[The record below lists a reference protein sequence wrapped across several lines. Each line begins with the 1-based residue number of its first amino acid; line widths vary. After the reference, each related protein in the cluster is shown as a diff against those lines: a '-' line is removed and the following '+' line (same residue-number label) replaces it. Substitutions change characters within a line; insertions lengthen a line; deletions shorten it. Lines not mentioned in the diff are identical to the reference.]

1 MFTLMF
7 NKGFWNLSPCH
18 VSENGMPWNV
28 MDAYDLVSDRCGLQ
42 KDRDLL
48 FGNEVIDFFL
58 MFVTFH
64 LVISSQVK
72 LNFI

>member
-1 MFTLMF
+1 MFYE
-7 NKGFWNLSPCH
+7 GFWNLSPCH

-58 MFVTFH
+58 RFGTFP
-64 LVISSQVK
+64 LVISSRLK
-72 LNFI
+72 LKHI